1 MELPE
6 SVAIWNLRER
16 ASDWSWQSNMEVDDD
31 VGLLCML
38 LGYSLLLA
46 GVYLLIEEY
55 CNSLSCCIVEGFL
68 ACLCF
73 VPYLSFLASQ
83 EMHLVKA
90 CHVMKRVVSL
100 WGTLVPQKTCQKLD
114 PFHDCGHR
122 DFYDL
127 WSIPQKSAWSPWCF
141 GISLSVFE
149 FIAADSM
156 VGLCPTAY
164 EDVGINTLQCMVCT
178 LSLCD
183 SSIDLLRISVLAV
196 IEPRSHTSD
205 VCMARGGFK
214 I

>member
-100 WGTLVPQKTCQKLD
+100 WGLWCPRRHVRSLILSMIVATGISMTFDPSPRKVP
-114 PFHDCGHR
+114 
-122 DFYDL
+122 
-127 WSIPQKSAWSPWCF
+127 WSPWCF

-156 VGLCPTAY
+156 VGLCPTDD

-214 I
+214 M

>member
-1 MELPE
+1 
-6 SVAIWNLRER
+6 
-16 ASDWSWQSNMEVDDD
+16 MEVDDD

-100 WGTLVPQKTCQKLD
+100 WG
-114 PFHDCGHR
+114 
-122 DFYDL
+122 L
-127 WSIPQKSAWSPWCF
+127 WCPRRHVRSLILSMIVAT
-141 GISLSVFE
+141 GISMTFDPSPRKVPGVLDALAFHCLCLSSLPLILWWDCAQPMMKMSESILYNAWFALFRFVTPPLTFCVSVFW
-149 FIAADSM
+149 
-156 VGLCPTAY
+156 
-164 EDVGINTLQCMVCT
+164 
-178 LSLCD
+178 LSLSLGLIQVMYAWRAGD
-183 SSIDLLRISVLAV
+183 SKFNHES
-196 IEPRSHTSD
+196 
-205 VCMARGGFK
+205 
-214 I
+214 

>member
-1 MELPE
+1 MLVYCACFWDIPYCWLGCI
-6 SVAIWNLRER
+6 SWLRSTATPSHVVLWKDFLHAFVSFPTWAFSQVRKCIWRRLVTL
-16 ASDWSWQSNMEVDDD
+16 WSE
-31 VGLLCML
+31 
-38 LGYSLLLA
+38 LLA
-46 GVYLLIEEY
+46 CGDSGAPEDMSEAW
-55 CNSLSCCIVEGFL
+55 S
-68 ACLCF
+68 
-73 VPYLSFLASQ
+73 
-83 EMHLVKA
+83 
-90 CHVMKRVVSL
+90 
-100 WGTLVPQKTCQKLD
+100 
-114 PFHDCGHR
+114 HDCGHR
-122 DFYDL
+122 DFYDP

-156 VGLCPTAY
+156 VGLCPTDD